1 MSALSQPQ
9 SAWTSPQ
16 EYLARERKAEYKSE
30 YLRGEIFAMS
40 GVSREHNLIA
50 GNVFGEIRRQFR
62 GRACEVYMSDVRVK
76 VEDSGLYTYPDVVAV
91 CEEPQ
96 FEDDEVDTLL
106 NPTLIVEV
114 LSKSTEGYD
123 RGAKF
128 EHYRKLTSLREYVL
142 IAQDKPHVEHFIRQE
157 GGMWLLW
164 ETGDLE
170 VVVRLPAVKA
180 ELTVAEIYEKVVFP
194 VPDQTGNGQPEQGRT
209 AGVTAPGE

>member
-9 SAWTSPQ
+9 PAWISPR
-16 EYLARERKAEYKSE
+16 EYLALERKAEYKSE

-40 GVSREHNLIA
+40 GASREHNLIA
-50 GNVFGEIRRQFR
+50 VNVGARLHTQFS
-62 GRACEVYMSDVRVK
+62 GRFCEVYQGDMRVRV
-76 VEDSGLYTYPDVVAV
+76 ESSGLYTYPDVVAV

-128 EHYRKLTSLREYVL
+128 EHYRKLASLREYVL

-157 GGMWLLW
+157 GGLWLLW

-170 VVVRLPAVKA
+170 VVVRLPAVRA
-180 ELTVAEIYEKVVFP
+180 ELTGAEIYEKVAFP
-194 VPDQTGNGQPEQGRT
+194 VPDQAGSDQPEQGR
-209 AGVTAPGE
+209 AADVTAPDE